1 MASIRKRAQSWQ
13 AQIRRAGS
21 PPQARSFATKKAAEA
36 WARGIELEADLG
48 GIVPNRRIL
57 NQVTLADILV
67 RYRDTITPTKRG
79 CVRET
84 FAINVLLRN
93 RLAHEKLKH
102 LTVARVAQYRDD
114 RAKEVKPASVNRELA
129 IYQHALAVARK
140 NWGMPLPENP
150 FAQIRK
156 LKVVD
161 ARTRRLNSGEWEQ
174 LECACARSRNPCIRD
189 LVEFAVATGM
199 RRAEMLNAR
208 WRDVDFDDRTLL
220 ITTTKNGQPRTIPLS
235 GRALAILQARRR
247 GRAGD
252 DLVFPTTDHAVR
264 MAWRRV
270 MGRIRLPDFRFHDL
284 RHEAISRFFEAGLSV
299 PEVALL
305 SGHRDPRMLFRY
317 THPRPEDVAD
327 KLRGL

>member
-21 PPQARSFATKKAAEA
+21 PPLSRSFATKKAAQA
-36 WARGIELEADLG
+36 WARGIELQADLG
-48 GIVPNRRIL
+48 GTVPNRRIL
-57 NQVTLADILV
+57 DQLTLADILI

-79 CVRET
+79 RVRET

-102 LTVARVAQYRDD
+102 LTVARVTEYLDD

-129 IYQHALAVARK
+129 IYQHALTIARK

-150 FAQIRK
+150 FAQIPK
-156 LKVVD
+156 LKVAD
-161 ARTRRLNSGEWEQ
+161 ARTRRLNSGEWER
-174 LECACARSRNPCIRD
+174 LELACARSRNPCIRD
-189 LVEFAVATGM
+189 LVEFALTTAM

-208 WRDVDFDDRTLL
+208 WSDVDFNKRTLL
-220 ITTTKNGQPRTIPLS
+220 ITTTKNGHPRTIPLS
-235 GRALAILQARRR
+235 GRALAILQTRRSGMAEDER
-247 GRAGD
+247 I
-252 DLVFPTTDHAVR
+252 FPTTEDAVK

-270 MGRIRLPDFRFHDL
+270 MNRARLPDFRFHDL

-317 THPRPEDVAD
+317 THPRPEEVAD
-327 KLRGL
+327 KLTGL